1 VSPQLR
7 VAMPSAVETYERSL
21 MRLLTL
27 AVLACCL
34 GEVNVAAQCPGQVRQ
49 ALFNKERKSATIRYY
64 NADTRAAKEV
74 QFVLSL
80 QEPASNG
87 QMVLGSFSA
96 KGIVRPRQER
106 TLVFPL
112 NPDVALKGPMEL
124 EIKRILFVDGD
135 AWNGPHDTR
144 CKMAVQETMRSDAV
158 R

>member
-1 VSPQLR
+1 MSPQLR

-34 GEVNVAAQCPGQVRQ
+34 GGVNVAAQCPGQVRK

-74 QFVLSL
+74 QFVLSM

-87 QMVLGSFSA
+87 QMVLGSFRA
-96 KGIVRPRQER
+96 KGIVRPGQER
-106 TLVFPL
+106 TLVFPF
-112 NPDVALKGPMEL
+112 NPDVAPKGPMDL

-135 AWNGPHDTR
+135 AWNAPHDTR